1 MKTRL
6 HSNRPADA
14 GPIAD
19 CRLQEGKSVRSICNP
34 QSAICNSPNPQSAIR
49 NPQSAGYAMAMVLV
63 FLGLTM
69 FVLSGA
75 MNWSASIAFQTE
87 RNNTYFAAAAAAEAA
102 TESVLARI
110 SYDYQNSGEPCVYA
124 ALDSYRTNVPSPSQN
139 SYWAT
144 FEFKDGAGVTNRM
157 LVERLSPTNF
167 VPLSSQYSG
176 LNGLAS
182 TYRVISNARDAVGRQ
197 NVQAAVGQDL
207 QIASIPIYQFAVFYN
222 IDMEVNPGA
231 NMTVK
236 GRVHGNANIYLD
248 TGATLTFAN
257 DVTAASEIVLD
268 KKPGDPL
275 TRSPGTVIF
284 QKEHDSGVASMTLPI
299 GTNNSPDAVHALI
312 EIPPLLESPTSLMGK
327 QRFYNKA
334 DLVLIV
340 TDTTVTATSGA
351 LVDGMATSIGV
362 QWTYFMSTNVTFY
375 NKREGKTI
383 LCSEIDVAKL
393 IIWSATNTLLRPV
406 IGNRDVAQIYL
417 ADMRTHSSG
426 SKSSV
431 RLVNAQTLPSLGL
444 SLATP
449 NPAYIQG
456 HFNCPTSA
464 HLGTTNTSSAKGA
477 ALAADAITIL
487 SSGWNDANS
496 SAALSARSAANTTV
510 NCAFLVGIVPT
521 GGGYYSG
528 GVENLTRFLENWSG
542 DTFTYNGS
550 MVVLFDSRHAVAPW
564 GGGDVYSP
572 PVRNWSF
579 DLNYM
584 DAAKLPPGTPQI
596 QAMIRAR
603 WALVRPGSTSF

>member
-6 HSNRPADA
+6 NARPQTPDPRPQTPESA
-14 GPIAD
+14 G
-19 CRLQEGKSVRSICNP
+19 
-34 QSAICNSPNPQSAIR
+34 
-49 NPQSAGYAMAMVLV
+49 GYAMAMVLV

-75 MNWSASIAFQTE
+75 MSWSSSIAFQTE

-110 SYDYQNSGEPCVYA
+110 SYDYQNSGETCVYA

-139 SYWAT
+139 SYWSS
-144 FEFKDGAGVTNRM
+144 FEFKDGGGVTNRI
-157 LVERLSPTNF
+157 LVDRLSPTNF

-176 LNGLAS
+176 LNGIAS
-182 TYRVISNARDAVGRQ
+182 TYRVIATARDSFGRQ

-207 QIASIPIYQFAVFYN
+207 QLASIPIYQFAVFYN

-231 NMTVK
+231 AMTIK

-248 TGATLTFAN
+248 TGSTLTFAG
-257 DVTAASEIVLD
+257 DVTASSAIVLD

-275 TRSPGTVIF
+275 TRSPGSTVF
-284 QKEHDSGVASMTLPI
+284 QKEHDSGVAAMTLPI
-299 GTNNSPDAVHALI
+299 GTNNSPDAVHALL
-312 EIPPLLESPTSLMGK
+312 EIPPSSESPYSLVGK

-340 TDTTVTATSGA
+340 SNSTVTATSGA
-351 LVDGMATSIGV
+351 LVDGMATSIGD
-362 QWTYFMSTNVTFY
+362 QWTYFMDTNVTFY

-383 LCSEIDVAKL
+383 LCDEIDVGKL
-393 IIWSATNTLLRPV
+393 ITWSATNTLLRPV
-406 IGNRDVAQIYL
+406 LGNRDVAQVYV

-426 SKSSV
+426 SKTSV
-431 RLVNAQTLPSLGL
+431 RLVNGQTLPSLGL

-449 NPAYIQG
+449 NPAYIKG
-456 HFNCPTSA
+456 HFNCPNSS
-464 HLGTTNTSSAKGA
+464 HLGTTNTTSARGA
-477 ALAADAITIL
+477 AVAADAITIL
-487 SSGWNDANS
+487 SSAWNDASS

-510 NCAFLVGIVPT
+510 NCALLVGIVPT

-528 GVENLTRFLENWSG
+528 GLENLTRFLENWSG

-550 MVVLFDSRHAVAPW
+550 MVVMFDSRFAVAPW

-572 PVRNWSF
+572 PARNWSF
-579 DLNYM
+579 DPNYL

-603 WALVRPGSTSF
+603 WALVRPGSTTF